1 MILTKVWSFVNNWN
15 FRRTILDV
23 TVQGL
28 RINKE
33 WDSGLTVGL
42 SLGGHILIKEGKEFI
57 VDLMSLVLMGSW
69 TSGLWSSEGV
79 WNFEWYALGVSV
91 SIVVCERTP
100 DNIVVVVS
108 YGGGW
113 WGGGTEDP
121 GPRVLCVPP
130 SFCHSGMTR
139 ISENSF
145 SSRQWTDILGPFLSC
160 IWKVGSRMSTDETS
174 KDV

>member
-1 MILTKVWSFVNNWN
+1 M
-15 FRRTILDV
+15 

-79 WNFEWYALGVSV
+79 
-91 SIVVCERTP
+91 
-100 DNIVVVVS
+100 
-108 YGGGW
+108 
-113 WGGGTEDP
+113 
-121 GPRVLCVPP
+121 
-130 SFCHSGMTR
+130 
-139 ISENSF
+139 
-145 SSRQWTDILGPFLSC
+145 
-160 IWKVGSRMSTDETS
+160 
-174 KDV
+174 